1 MIFQNVG
8 DSSLAEFMI
17 EMNFFSKQ
25 RAVKT
30 DKTMRV

>member
-8 DSSLAEFMI
+8 DSSLTGFML
-17 EMNFFSKQ
+17 EVNFFSKQ
-25 RAVKT
+25 RAVKK